1 MQPVLHTHYFLH
13 SIWIMNFWIKMLGDW
28 NNKILC
34 WFDYENEL
42 LHARWKWPWFSEN
55 FRWDSDSK
63 SPGYVFQNHK
73 YNRSVSVLV
82 KKRFQKFKKNPSKI
96 GSFWFI
102 KIVTMMKKWKS
113 IDFWTFLK
121 PTCYWKSSTTMDK

>member
-1 MQPVLHTHYFLH
+1 
-13 SIWIMNFWIKMLGDW
+13 MLGDW

-42 LHARWKWPWFSEN
+42 LHAGWKWPWFSEN

-63 SPGYVFQNHK
+63 SPGYVFQNPK

-82 KKRFQKFKKNPSKI
+82 KKKDSK
-96 GSFWFI
+96 S
-102 KIVTMMKKWKS
+102 WKRIPPKLAHFDLS
-113 IDFWTFLK
+113 KL
-121 PTCYWKSSTTMDK
+121 SR

>member
-1 MQPVLHTHYFLH
+1 MQPILHTHYFLH
-13 SIWIMNFWIKMLGDW
+13 SIWIMNFWMKMLGDW

-82 KKRFQKFKKNPSKI
+82 KKNPKVEKESLKNWLILIYQNYHDNEEVKI
-96 GSFWFI
+96 NWFLEF
-102 KIVTMMKKWKS
+102 S
-113 IDFWTFLK
+113 K